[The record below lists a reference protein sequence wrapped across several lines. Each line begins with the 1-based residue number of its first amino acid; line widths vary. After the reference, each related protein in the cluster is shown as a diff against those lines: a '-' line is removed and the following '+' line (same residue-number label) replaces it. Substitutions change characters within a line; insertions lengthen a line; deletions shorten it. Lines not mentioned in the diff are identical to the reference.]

1 MHQAIINLHQN
12 AYDGMASS
20 EGLRFD
26 SSWGS
31 EFFLVPHSQRKHL
44 SLRPV
49 LFDWYERGKP
59 SVFCQNFQH
68 EWSGLFTVKLRKL

>member
-26 SSWGS
+26 SSWGLRI
-31 EFFLVPHSQRKHL
+31 FPL
-44 SLRPV
+44 SHTHKGNVSL
-49 LFDWYERGKP
+49 
-59 SVFCQNFQH
+59 
-68 EWSGLFTVKLRKL
+68 